1 MDVQTLV
8 VLFIII
14 IVFYA
19 FGMNRYNIDLKF
31 KTIHAEIDAMNKL
44 KKCEKTKKVNLVVFR
59 VNNSGTK
66 LCMAKPC
73 ENCVCGIRKILK
85 EKNYK
90 LKANKCWYT
99 NEEGEFKCIKI

>member
-1 MDVQTLV
+1 MVVQTLV
-8 VLFIII
+8 ALFIIS

-19 FGMNRYNIDLKF
+19 FGINRYNIDFKF
-31 KTIHAEIDAMNKL
+31 KTIHAEMEAMNKL
-44 KKCEKTKKVNLVVFR
+44 KKSEKTKKVSMVVFR

-73 ENCVCGIRKILK
+73 QNCVCGISKILK

-99 NEEGEFKCIKI
+99 NEEGEFNYIKI